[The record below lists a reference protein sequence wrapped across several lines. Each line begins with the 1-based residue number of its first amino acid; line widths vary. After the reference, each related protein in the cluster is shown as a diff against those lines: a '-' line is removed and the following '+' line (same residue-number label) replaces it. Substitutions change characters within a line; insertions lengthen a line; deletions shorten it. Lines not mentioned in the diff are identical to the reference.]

1 MLHDSHH
8 IQRISDRLF
17 DSDLNTK
24 TMTVKDLK
32 DTLKK
37 WGVLGIT
44 SSTLKKADLVGYLES
59 LVAAEEFSYNRVNI
73 KPSNGPPVWY
83 ETRGDCRFKEF
94 ERTGTSTGD
103 TEAYKLKI
111 CKTVCNFTDIN
122 IETYKL
128 KICKKVHNFTYDPDG
143 NKWYENFNLKNGE
156 YYPIQKSGQICY
168 RYNELRTVLTYT
180 EKWNDYFRVLLIE
193 EFLNKDITSYIRS
206 FL

>member
-37 WGVLGIT
+37 WGVFGIT
-44 SSTLKKADLVGYLES
+44 FGTTSSKLKKADLIGYLES
-59 LVAAEEFSYNRVNI
+59 LIDAEGFNYNRVNI
-73 KPSNGPPVWY
+73 KPSNGSPVWY

-94 ERTGTSTGD
+94 ERGTGN
-103 TEAYKLKI
+103 TETYKLKI
-111 CKTVCNFTDIN
+111 CKTV
-122 IETYKL
+122 
-128 KICKKVHNFTYDPDG
+128 HNFTYDTD
-143 NKWYENFNLKNGE
+143 KDRWFEFFKMRTGE
-156 YYPIQKSGQICY
+156 YHPIQQYAKICY
-168 RYNELRTVLTYT
+168 RYNELRTVLTYV
-180 EKWNDYFRVLLIE
+180 ERWNDYFRVLLIE